1 MGGGT
6 RDELITLAREWDEA
20 MVANDAEAIGQ
31 FMSDD
36 WTIVGSDGQVGD
48 KVTFLELVR
57 SGALSHDV
65 METHDLSVRV
75 YGDTAVT
82 LARGISGGKYQGQPF
97 REVGAGLL
105 RFRAAGRALELRFD
119 SPVPA
124 RWMAS
129 DRVVKH
135 ADLDVRPG
143 ETQVLSYGGQR
154 GDGSEAVASAAAAG
168 GAAAAV
174 GSHRRG
180 LCRHRGRDRAPAG
193 AGEGS
198 RGGAGA
204 GRRVALLLRRFDR
217 LGP

>member
-75 YGDTAVT
+75 YGDIAVT

-97 REVGAGLL
+97 REVE
-105 RFRAAGRALELRFD
+105 RVSCVFVRRDGRWSCVLTHLSRLDGWQATEL
-119 SPVPA
+119 
-124 RWMAS
+124 
-129 DRVVKH
+129 
-135 ADLDVRPG
+135 
-143 ETQVLSYGGQR
+143 
-154 GDGSEAVASAAAAG
+154 
-168 GAAAAV
+168 
-174 GSHRRG
+174 
-180 LCRHRGRDRAPAG
+180 
-193 AGEGS
+193 
-198 RGGAGA
+198 
-204 GRRVALLLRRFDR
+204 
-217 LGP
+217 